1 MKILIFKVN
10 KFMANYIEA
19 IKQKLTGQRDIEL
32 SDLEVYLTNRVAIGE
47 HPHIGEEI
55 ENKLKSIDNLDST
68 IDTIEKYFNSET
80 LESTETK
87 N

>member
-1 MKILIFKVN
+1 
-10 KFMANYIEA
+10 MANYIEA

-80 LESTETK
+80 LESIETK